1 MYIPAK
7 INANLARILQKY
19 ALLSFLYLVLLP
31 NSLAQNSIDGLFQ
44 QKKVIQDSLIKAGY
58 WEAQVKIDSL
68 QNLQIQ
74 KGQPYFWKSIKVYED
89 KLPSDVSFIS
99 DLEGKTANQFILNI
113 KLQEYV
119 ELHYHKKG
127 YPLAKA
133 TLAIEGLESNEVLAS
148 IHIVP
153 QNFIVNDSLNLIGDS
168 QSINIEYLSNLL
180 DLKFNQ
186 PFNIKS
192 YDNIRYKISQLDYL
206 TLSSEPKLI
215 FENNKAIISLKINEK
230 RGNQFDAIIG
240 LVPDGSQINL
250 TGQVDVRLLNLFKRG
265 IGLGMY
271 WQKYSANSQ
280 FLNLNLRQSYA
291 FKSPLGL
298 NFGFELLQE
307 DSTFLQTD
315 LQIGTHYPLW
325 NSMQIGLSYQ
335 RLTNNVLIDFSE
347 EAVSTLNPI
356 RSSIVNAIL
365 FNLGWKAALTYP
377 QLKDYTFANLDFSL
391 GQKEITN
398 FSNLPLSWQ
407 NIPKNSYA
415 FRGGFKIHLQKV
427 LWKRFLFEAIPQ
439 YRAVQ
444 NVALSQNDLVRLGG
458 LQNLRGFDRN
468 FFYTRYF
475 GLLNLNYRYF
485 LDQKSSFFL
494 LTDFAKLQSNIGWV
508 YAIGAGLDIK
518 SNNGWFRIIYAL
530 GQEAGNMPEFS
541 QGKVHFGYIA
551 VF

>member
-19 ALLSFLYLVLLP
+19 LLLPLLYLVLLP
-31 NSLAQNSIDGLFQ
+31 NSLAQNSSDSLFQ
-44 QKKVIQDSLIKAGY
+44 QKKLIQDSLIKSGY

-74 KGQPYFWKSIKVYED
+74 KGKPYIWKSIKGYED
-89 KLPSDVSFIS
+89 KLPSDISFIN
-99 DLEGKTANQFILNI
+99 DLEGKIANQFMLNI
-113 KLQEYV
+113 KLQKYV
-119 ELHYHKKG
+119 ELNYHKKG

-133 TLAIEGLESNEVLAS
+133 RLAIDGFENNEVIAS

-153 QNFIVNDSLNLIGDS
+153 QNYILNDSLNLIGDS
-168 QSINIEYLSNLL
+168 QSINIGYLSNLL
-180 DLKFNQ
+180 DLKYNQ

-192 YDNIRYKISQLDYL
+192 YDNISYKISQLDYL
-206 TLSSEPKLI
+206 TLSSEPKLT
-215 FENNKAIISLKINEK
+215 FENNKAIISLNINEQ
-230 RGNQFDAIIG
+230 RSNQFDAIIG
-240 LVPDGSQINL
+240 LVPDGSRTNL
-250 TGQVDVRLLNLFKRG
+250 TGQVDVRLRNLFKRG
-265 IGLGMY
+265 VGIGMY
-271 WQKYSANSQ
+271 WQKYSTNSQ
-280 FLNLNLRQSYA
+280 FLNLNLHQSYA

-298 NFGFELLQE
+298 NFAFELLQE

-315 LQIGTHYPLW
+315 IQIGTHYPLW
-325 NSMQIGLSYQ
+325 NSLQIGLSYQ
-335 RLTNNVLIDFSE
+335 RLTNNVLREFSE

-365 FNLGWKAALTYP
+365 LNLEWKAALTYP
-377 QLKDYTFANLDFSL
+377 QLKDYTFANLNFSL
-391 GQKEITN
+391 GKKEITN
-398 FSNLPLSWQ
+398 FSTLPLLWQ
-407 NIPKNSYA
+407 NIPQSSYA
-415 FRGGFKIHLQKV
+415 FSGGFKIHLQRI
-427 LWKRFLFEAIPQ
+427 LWKRFLIEAIPQ
-439 YRAVQ
+439 YRAIQ
-444 NVALSQNDLVRLGG
+444 NAALSQNDLVRLGG

-494 LTDFAKLQSNIGWV
+494 LSDFAKLQSNIGWV

-530 GQEAGNMPEFS
+530 GQETGNMPDFS